1 MRRPMRSAIVGLVL
15 VPLLAACGGSNPY
28 GDDGSGG
35 GSGGSGKI
43 VVGSAD
49 FPESTLLAHI
59 YAKALEAKGMEVGT
73 QLNIGSREV
82 YYDQIAEGNLSV
94 FPEYNG
100 AILYYLDPDAT
111 ATDTEQTNKAV
122 AERLPEGL
130 EILDP
135 APAENKDSVSVTRE
149 TAEKEGLKS
158 LKDLKKAAGDMTLG
172 GPPEFETRPQGVPG
186 LNETYGVEFKN
197 FRALDASLLP
207 QALKNGDVQA
217 ANLFTTDPAIVKN
230 DFVPLEDPEGLFGT
244 QNVTPLVNSNAVD
257 DKARAALNAVSAKL
271 TTETLSKLNE
281 RVSIDHE
288 NAADV
293 AADWLDSA
301 GLA

>member
-1 MRRPMRSAIVGLVL
+1 MRRPIRSALAGLALLPV
-15 VPLLAACGGSNPY
+15 LAACGGTDPY
-28 GDDGSGG
+28 GEGATRDDGG
-35 GSGGSGKI
+35 GKI

-59 YAKALEAKGMEVGT
+59 YAQALEAKGLDVGT

-82 YYDQIAEGNLSV
+82 YYDQIAAGNLSV

-100 AILYYLDPDAT
+100 SILTYLDPGAEARGTEETDA
-111 ATDTEQTNKAV
+111 AV
-122 AERLPEGL
+122 TERLPEGL

-135 APAENKDSVSVTRE
+135 SPAENKDSVTVTEE
-149 TAEKEGLKS
+149 TARKEGLKT
-158 LKDLKKAAGDMTLG
+158 LADLEKVAGNMTLG
-172 GPPEFETRPQGVPG
+172 GPSEFETRAQGVPG
-186 LNETYGVEFKN
+186 LEKTYGVTFGN
-197 FRALDASLLP
+197 FRALDVSLLP
-207 QALKNGDVQA
+207 QALKDGDVQA

-230 DFVPLEDPEGLFGT
+230 GFVPLEDPDGLFGT
-244 QNVTPLVNSNAVD
+244 QNVTPLVYGDAVD
-257 DKARAALNAVSAKL
+257 EEARAALDAVSAEL
-271 TTETLSKLNE
+271 TTETLSELNE

-293 AADWLDSA
+293 ASDWLASA